1 MSDIAK
7 RLENLSPER
16 RELLVQR
23 LAAQRHSASPT
34 IKSVLPL
41 IVPNREERDH
51 PFPLTDPQQTY
62 WIGRSGFFDL
72 SACGTNVY
80 VEFELVN
87 VGQSFLSR
95 FNSAIKQLI
104 ERHEMLRAIILPDG
118 QQSILP
124 HVPSYEARVV
134 DLRTHLPSVVETQ
147 LTQVRE
153 HMTLKQGVISQWP
166 LFDFLIHLLD
176 SQHIRLH
183 MRFEAFII
191 DGTSRGIFLKELQ
204 QLIAHPETTFAPLEC
219 SYRDYVLTWKS
230 FQQGE
235 LYQRAKSYWL
245 RRLPLLP
252 PLIELPQSERIGPLT
267 PSRFVN
273 KTITLLDIESWHRL
287 KMYAIQAGLTASS
300 AVIAAFA
307 EILAILGNSKHF
319 LLGLAGSYRP
329 PIHPQIEQIVGNFNT
344 TYLLEVK
351 HTAGTFIARAAKI
364 QEQLMQDLEHQY
376 FSGLQVLREINRIR
390 KNGTRA
396 SLPLLFN
403 CLVEHSDSS
412 QAPSQRPGKG
422 TAGANSLLVQGIYIP
437 RISLFPTVI
446 EGSDGALLCLLQSVD
461 ALFFPDFLN
470 KMFGAYQHL
479 LFQLAQDQQKWLQTD
494 LESLLPAWFSLQA
507 MVPKHETFAKSENQQ
522 AVRVNTVREPRD
534 VLEHRLI
541 QLWKDVL
548 GVPSLVSG
556 DDFFALGG
564 NSLLF
569 VYLMQRVREQFGIG
583 LPPEIF
589 VQRDIT
595 VEYLAEALRQLALT
609 HFVGKSTA
617 GLEPLD

>member
-1 MSDIAK
+1 MSDLAK

-23 LAAQRHSASPT
+23 LAAQRHSASST
-34 IKSVLPL
+34 IKITLPQ
-41 IVPNREERDH
+41 IVPNQEDRYH

-80 VEFELVN
+80 VEFELRN
-87 VGQSFLSR
+87 VGQLFLSL
-95 FNSAIKQLI
+95 FDSAIQQLI

-118 QQSILP
+118 QQRILP
-124 HVPSYEARVV
+124 HVPSYEVRVV
-134 DLRTHLPSVVETQ
+134 DLRAHLPSVVEAQ
-147 LTQVRE
+147 LAQIRE
-153 HMTLKQGVISQWP
+153 HMTLKQGAIGQWP

-176 SQHIRLH
+176 NQRIRLH

-191 DGTSRGIFLKELQ
+191 DGTSRGILLKELQ
-204 QLIAHPETTFAPLEC
+204 LLLAHPETTFVPLEC

-235 LYQRAKSYWL
+235 LYQRAKNYWL

-252 PLIELPQSERIGPLT
+252 ALIKLPQSELVNPLT

-273 KTITLLDIESWHRL
+273 KTITLLDAENWQRL
-287 KMYAIQAGLTASS
+287 KIYALQAGLTASS
-300 AVIAAFA
+300 VVIAAFA
-307 EILAILGNSKHF
+307 EILAIVGNSKHF

-329 PIHPQIEQIVGNFNT
+329 SIHPQIEQIVGNFNT
-344 TYLLEVK
+344 TYLLEVRQ
-351 HTAGTFIARAAKI
+351 TASTFMARAANLQK
-364 QEQLMQDLEHQY
+364 QLMQDLEHQY
-376 FSGLQVLREINRIR
+376 FSGLQVLREINRIH

-403 CLVEHSDSS
+403 CLIEHSNSS
-412 QAPSQRPGKG
+412 QTPSQEPGKG
-422 TAGANSLLVQGIYIP
+422 TVSSNALLVQGIYIP
-437 RISLFPTVI
+437 QITLFPTII
-446 EGSDGALLCLLQSVD
+446 ESPEGALLCLLQAVD
-461 ALFFPDFLN
+461 ALFLPDFLN

-479 LFQLAQDQQKWLQTD
+479 LYQLAQDQQTWLQVD
-494 LESLLPAWFSLQA
+494 LELLLSAWSYLQA
-507 MVPKHETFAKSENQQ
+507 MVPEQEPLAKSEDQPT
-522 AVRVNTVREPRD
+522 VGVSVVREPRD
-534 VLEHRLI
+534 ALER
-541 QLWKDVL
+541 QLLQIWKNIL
-548 GVPSLVSG
+548 GVPSLIPG

-569 VYLMQRVREQFGIG
+569 VYLMQRVKEQFGIE
-583 LPPEIF
+583 LSPKIF

-595 VEYLAEALRQLALT
+595 VEYLAEALRYREHSKPGA
-609 HFVGKSTA
+609 
-617 GLEPLD
+617 D